1 MEKEVPQ
8 QNISNKGIRRVLR
21 LTIPALLLIGFSLL
35 IWSMGAAGLS
45 SLLSAYAAM
54 SNRDEPATAAIRI
67 SPADPEAHYTR
78 ATILAR
84 NGKLSDALAEYEA
97 AVRLRPDDYFLW
109 LELGRAHEQNGDLG
123 KAITDTGE
131 AVRLAPYYAQPH
143 WQLGNLLLRKE
154 RMQDAFNELRR
165 AATSDPTRWPI
176 LIDLVWQLQH
186 GDVKAVKQIIR
197 PETNEAHLALA
208 DYLKKRGEVA
218 EAIAQ
223 LNAVDKSSTEQ
234 TRRAWLNDFLKERR
248 YREAYDLWSSVEGP
262 GGKEAEGALI
272 DGGFER
278 EIKLDAPGFGWQ
290 LMKEK
295 QGVSFSLD
303 PVDPREGAI
312 SLRLDFKGDS
322 PISTP
327 LVSQLVLAEKNARY
341 RLRFAARVKEVVSGG
356 TLQVSVL
363 DMSEAGGNRQLAQ
376 ALTLPQGSGGWQEY
390 TLDFTTGAST
400 EAVLISLQRA
410 QCSSQPCPIF
420 GSLWLDDFSI
430 QKQ

>member
-1 MEKEVPQ
+1 MK
-8 QNISNKGIRRVLR
+8 RVLL
-21 LTIPALLLIGFSLL
+21 LTFPALLLIGFSLL
-35 IWSMGAAGLS
+35 IWNMGAAGLS
-45 SLLSAYAAM
+45 ALLSAYAAM
-54 SNRDEPATAAIRI
+54 NNLAEPATAAVRI
-67 SPADPEAHYTR
+67 SPSDPEAHYAR

-84 NGKLSDALAEYEA
+84 EGKLSDALAEYEQA
-97 AVRLRPDDYFLW
+97 ARLRPDDYFLW
-109 LELGRAHEQNGDLG
+109 LELGRAYELNGDLDR
-123 KAITDTGE
+123 AIAMTRE
-131 AVRLAPYYAQPH
+131 AVSLAPYYAQPH

-154 RMQDAFNELRR
+154 RTPDAFNELRR

-186 GDVKAVKQIIR
+186 GDVKAVEQIIR

-218 EAIAQ
+218 EAIVQ

-262 GGKEAEGALI
+262 GGREAEGALL

-278 EIKLDAPGFGWQ
+278 EINLDAPGFGWQ

-303 PVDPREGAI
+303 AADPREGAA

-322 PISTP
+322 PPGTP

-341 RLRFAARVKEVVSGG
+341 RLRFAARVKEIVSGG
-356 TLQVSVL
+356 ALQVSVL
-363 DMSEAGGNRQLAQ
+363 DMSEAGGNRQLTQ
-376 ALTLPQGSGGWQEY
+376 PITLPQGSGGWQEY

-420 GSLWLDDFSI
+420 GNLWLDDFSI
-430 QKQ
+430 RKQ